1 MEIRPLK
8 TLELKFTTLEFFE
21 NFVVSTLFEDII
33 FDQKCVDELEAILLL
48 YFGDRS
54 FVYISHRKTDYNVD
68 PTIYRNLKNIH
79 PLKGIAVVSLNP
91 SAITMATFEKKF
103 SPIPYELFIEL
114 EDAMEWAEELV
125 KK

>member
-1 MEIRPLK
+1 MEIRPVK
-8 TLELKFTTLEFFE
+8 TLELKFTALEFFE
-21 NFVVSTLFEDII
+21 NFVVSTLFESII
-33 FDQKCVDELEAILLL
+33 FDQKCVDELEAILLS

-54 FVYISHRKTDYNVD
+54 FVYISHRKADYNVD
-68 PTIYRNLKNIH
+68 PTIYRNLKNII

-103 SPIPYELFIEL
+103 SPIPYELFIEM